1 MEARGRPG
9 DTQRGEERR
18 ERVVRRRHTGGVMA
32 DGGLRLAVVWQLAA
46 VGSWQAG
53 AAV

>member
-18 ERVVRRRHTGGVMA
+18 ERVVRRRHTGAVMA
-32 DGGLRLAVVWQLAA
+32 EAGRGLAAGSWPLAVGRQAAAA
-46 VGSWQAG
+46 V
-53 AAV
+53 